1 MSCDTNG
8 DGKTN
13 ILDFIRPKK
22 YLVGFDIP
30 LGSNEIPQT
39 PSLELFSQPAYL
51 ENKNTI
57 G

>member
-30 LGSNEIPQT
+30 LGSNEISQT

-51 ENKNTI
+51 ENKNTN